1 MLLFLCFYGMLTLF
15 LSQRQLEEPFWFWG
29 FLLIFQLTL
38 IVPLPTP
45 SQAAPIPM
53 DYAHKS
59 LLCLTHIARIWTSC
73 YRFEWKFVT
82 NAFAGDII

>member
-1 MLLFLCFYGMLTLF
+1 MFLWDAHPLPFPEAAGGTFLVLGLFD
-15 LSQRQLEEPFWFWG
+15 
-29 FLLIFQLTL
+29 TL

-59 LLCLTHIARIWTSC
+59 LLCLTHIARIWRSC